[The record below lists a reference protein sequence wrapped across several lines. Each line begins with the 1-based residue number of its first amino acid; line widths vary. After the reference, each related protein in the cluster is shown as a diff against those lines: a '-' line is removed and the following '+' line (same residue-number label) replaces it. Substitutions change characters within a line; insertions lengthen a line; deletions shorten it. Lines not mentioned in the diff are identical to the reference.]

1 MIILYNLIFFLFI
14 IICSPFI
21 ISVIIFSEKRRK
33 TVLHRLGMVP
43 LSADTRKKAVKNKK
57 KPIWVH
63 ALSVGEVLSAAPM
76 VDSLRESFCDYP
88 IVLSVSTKTG
98 FEIANRLLKE
108 KVDSI
113 FFFPYDLFFS
123 VKHICNQ
130 VDPAIVHIVESEI
143 WPNFMCEMKKRNVPV
158 IFVNAR
164 LSEKSFSGYRRISF
178 FIRPVLKSFAK
189 VCTQSIEDSMRFK
202 ILGVPLDNIKLT
214 GNIKFDQKEINVSI
228 KEIQETR
235 RSMNIAYGQKIIIA
249 GSTHNGEEA
258 VLLEVFLMLKK
269 KFQDL
274 LLIIVPRDPHRGRS
288 VCRLFKSVHFAA
300 VIMKDIKTEKPATA
314 LDVIVVDKIGSL
326 KKLYALADVTF
337 VGGSLVNRGGHN
349 PLEPAA
355 FSKPI
360 IFGKHMSSFAQIP
373 NMLVEAD
380 GAICVQNST
389 GLYEAAKTLL
399 EDNVKADEMG
409 KKAFQIFNSNKG
421 AINKTLKVVEGY
433 IH

>member
-1 MIILYNLIFFLFI
+1 MIILYNLIFFLLI
-14 IICSPFI
+14 IIFLPFI
-21 ISVIIFSEKRRK
+21 IPVIIFSEKRRK
-33 TVLHRLGMVP
+33 TVFHRLGIATLLTV
-43 LSADTRKKAVKNKK
+43 TKKAVKNQK

-63 ALSVGEVLSAAPM
+63 ALSVGEVLSAVPM
-76 VDSLRESFCDYP
+76 VDCLRESFSDCR
-88 IVLSVSTKTG
+88 IVFSVSTQTG
-98 FEIANRLLKE
+98 FEIANRLLTE

-113 FFFPYDLFFS
+113 FFFPYDLIFS
-123 VKHICNQ
+123 VKYICRQ

-143 WPNFMCEMKKRNVPV
+143 WPNFMNEMKKRNVPV

-189 VCTQSIEDSMRFK
+189 VCAQSIEDSMRFN
-202 ILGVPLDNIKLT
+202 ILGVSLDNIKVT
-214 GNIKFDQKEINVSI
+214 GNIKFDQKEINVPI

-258 VLLEVFLMLKK
+258 VILEAFLLLKK
-269 KFQDL
+269 KFPDL
-274 LLIIVPRDPHRGRS
+274 LLIIVPRDPRRGRS
-288 VCRLFKSVHFAA
+288 VYRLFKSAAFTA
-300 VIMKDIKTEKPATA
+300 VIMKDIKTEKFATA
-314 LDVIVVDKIGSL
+314 IDVMVVDKIGSL

-373 NMLVEAD
+373 NMLLEAD
-380 GAICVQNST
+380 GAVCVQNSK
-389 GLYEAAKTLL
+389 GLYEAMKTLL

-409 KKAFQIFNSNKG
+409 KKAFQVFNSNKG